1 GDDAGTGAGGLEQH
15 HARRGLTLHGV
26 RDRAADAR
34 DAEEMLL
41 GRLDAL
47 GDGRGHLLGLPVPDT
62 DHAVAVADHH
72 QGREAEP
79 AATLDHLGHPVDGH
93 YSLEVCGALVCPA
106 TAVVTALPPLPAATP
121 SGSCH
126 YKFLPVLQVMRKS
139 WLPVTATARLRGHRR
154 RARPPGRGRRSH
166 PGRRR
171 RRGYPPPWRGWPA
184 AGPPDAPG
192 PSCRPPRRA
201 RPLPG

>member
-1 GDDAGTGAGGLEQH
+1 EQH

-79 AATLDHLGHPVDGH
+79 ATTLDHLGHPVDGH
-93 YSLEVCGALVCPA
+93 YALEVCGALVCPA
-106 TAVVTALPPLPAATP
+106 TAVVAALSPLPVAAPLSHPPVGLAAAPPPPPAAPP

-126 YKFLPVLQVMRKS
+126 YKFLPVLQVMRKP

-154 RARPPGRGRRSH
+154 PARPPGRGRRSH

-171 RRGYPPPWRGWPA
+171 RR
-184 AGPPDAPG
+184 
-192 PSCRPPRRA
+192 
-201 RPLPG
+201 